1 MFDPWQVWQSLFGPP
16 RVHKTL
22 RLDKGI
28 ARVPTGGSSTERGWI
43 RERRLQV
50 EAALSQ
56 KTVTGKLSY
65 QSLQTDD
72 LSTWDESHEKE
83 ATFQRQS
90 RLKRKVEALQNGL
103 LLPEEA
109 DEELEQFISQMK
121 QPMQSRDSL
130 TREEQKKNA
139 LHQGPQLPEFL
150 TAQDSSHLTAFVCPG
165 TRNGVSVC
173 RRLGMTMTRDVGLAN
188 VIACVNLRSV
198 PETVLITAALRG
210 TYVLD
215 TKILEHGSGG
225 LCLKF
230 VGATQLQRFVWASL
244 DFKQD

>member
-1 MFDPWQVWQSLFGPP
+1 MFDPWQVWQSLFGSP
-16 RVHKTL
+16 RMHKTP

-28 ARVPTGGSSTERGWI
+28 VRVPTGGSTTERGWI

-50 EAALSQ
+50 EAAVSQ
-56 KTVTGKLSY
+56 KSATGKLSY

-103 LLPEEA
+103 LLPEDA
-109 DEELEQFISQMK
+109 DDELELFTLQMK
-121 QPMQSRDSL
+121 QPKQSRGSL
-130 TREEQKKNA
+130 TREEQKKDV
-139 LHQGPQLPEFL
+139 LYKGPQLPGFL
-150 TAQDSSHLTAFVCPG
+150 TDQDANRATAFICPG
-165 TRNGVSVC
+165 ARNAVSVC
-173 RRLGMTMTRDVGLAN
+173 RRLGMTITHDVGMAN

-210 TYVLD
+210 SYVLD
-215 TKILEHGSGG
+215 TKMLEHCSGG

-230 VGATQLQRFVWASL
+230 VGAVQLQRFVWASL